1 VLANIPF
8 EDLGLDG
15 VLGNMNKVQF
25 RTLEV
30 YIKRTTRSASLQDSS
45 FEYLLDKLVTVADF
59 IESLT
64 IDYTEGPD
72 FDPHVGLGQCDRAFS
87 FDMFLRLRKLI
98 VLQQAIMRCNFR
110 RRLEFEDLATYFP
123 PTLESLT
130 IGCPT
135 EAILKFLEG
144 VQDARSRGGVSKP
157 HKVTLLCRCSYG
169 VAPDTFETPEAEK
182 LFHDL
187 RVLGIDVRV
196 EEETPGAFAAQARA
210 MGSVWEADW
219 SEESWADG
227 LFGVEG

>member
-1 VLANIPF
+1 MDLLCFPFDSLERLEIDFVPRVLATPAAGTSAAAYVNYAHITAPFASQISSHLQTVALYADWSVLANIPF

-98 VLQQAIMRCNFR
+98 VLQ
-110 RRLEFEDLATYFP
+110 
-123 PTLESLT
+123 
-130 IGCPT
+130 
-135 EAILKFLEG
+135 
-144 VQDARSRGGVSKP
+144 
-157 HKVTLLCRCSYG
+157 
-169 VAPDTFETPEAEK
+169 
-182 LFHDL
+182 
-187 RVLGIDVRV
+187 
-196 EEETPGAFAAQARA
+196 
-210 MGSVWEADW
+210 
-219 SEESWADG
+219 
-227 LFGVEG
+227 

>member
-72 FDPHVGLGQCDRAFS
+72 FDPHVGLG
-87 FDMFLRLRKLI
+87 
-98 VLQQAIMRCNFR
+98 
-110 RRLEFEDLATYFP
+110 
-123 PTLESLT
+123 
-130 IGCPT
+130 
-135 EAILKFLEG
+135 
-144 VQDARSRGGVSKP
+144 
-157 HKVTLLCRCSYG
+157 
-169 VAPDTFETPEAEK
+169 
-182 LFHDL
+182 
-187 RVLGIDVRV
+187 
-196 EEETPGAFAAQARA
+196 
-210 MGSVWEADW
+210 
-219 SEESWADG
+219 
-227 LFGVEG
+227 